1 MRGGRRTGRWGR
13 SGRWGAL
20 AILIVAAG
28 LSAIPTIY
36 MVDISFRNSAQSFAP
51 VLITPAPTLAN
62 YAVVLASGGL
72 GRFFFNSLVVA
83 TGSVL
88 LTLVAASL
96 LSFAIQRLKIPGG
109 RIILLV
115 VLSALLLPLASL
127 LIPITVLLS
136 HAGLTNTWI
145 GLIGP
150 TAAIGVPFATVILTE
165 AMAAV
170 PDELE
175 EAAVLDGASSFTVL
189 VRIVMPLTRSAVI
202 VVAIWQFLYTWNEFF
217 LALVIMT
224 NNAVKTLP
232 LAPLYFEGP
241 YMTDPGKL
249 FAILTLIAI
258 VPMLF
263 YVFLQRW
270 FVGGLMAGGVK
281 G

>member
-1 MRGGRRTGRWGR
+1 MRGARRTGRWRRTGR
-13 SGRWGAL
+13 CGAL
-20 AILIVAAG
+20 AILIVATG

-72 GRFFFNSLVVA
+72 GRFFLNSLGVA

-127 LIPITVLLS
+127 LIPITVLLN

-175 EAAVLDGASSFTVL
+175 EAAMLDGASSFTVL

>member
-1 MRGGRRTGRWGR
+1 MARADSRAG
-13 SGRWGAL
+13 WGAGAAL
-20 AILIVAAG
+20 AVATAVS
-28 LSAIPTIY
+28 LLPTIY
-36 MVDISFRNSAQSFAP
+36 MLDISFRDSAQSFSP
-51 VLITPAPTLAN
+51 VLIAPNPTLAN
-62 YAVVLASGGL
+62 YRAVFATGGL
-72 GRFFFNSLVVA
+72 AQFFLNSLVVA
-83 TGSVL
+83 CGSVL
-88 LTLVAASL
+88 LTLVAATL
-96 LSFAIQRLKIPGG
+96 LSFALQRLKIRGG
-109 RIILLV
+109 RLILLI

-136 HAGLTNTWI
+136 RAGLTNTWI

-150 TAAIGVPFATVILTE
+150 TAAIGIPFATVILTE
-165 AMAAV
+165 AMAGV

-175 EAAVLDGASSFTVL
+175 EAAIIDGAGSFTVL
-189 VRIVMPLTRSAVI
+189 VRIVTPLVRSALM

-224 NNAVKTLP
+224 KDAAKTLP

-263 YVFLQRW
+263 YVLLQRW